1 MLAYHALAFL
11 PIISALCRSV
21 ERVEEMSWYTT
32 AVARNVEGCNVTN
45 KYSEDQTTLEEYNW
59 MRDCCKNYP
68 CHKTCTNCEWEK
80 ESLLS
85 LTSPSPL
92 SKNCMK
98 VRIVPKDFPEP
109 MGYDSSSTECLH
121 MFKLEDDLMTHVDID
136 PLFHHRRKFSMY
148 TRSKFPRAFHLFESN
163 GVKVCVTERMTGSSL
178 IHHLRNVQT
187 DEDVYDFIIAM
198 LDILVV
204 LQRSHII
211 HRDIHENNLIVIAHQ
226 NNSYSIVLFDFTWAY
241 SPTVKGMFNPPDFL
255 NMFHRP
261 PDATNLVRKTA
272 IYNAEDVYSVGSLI
286 KSMLIMYTNV
296 NIAKWTPFFDA
307 MMSVCTIEDC
317 ANVASDLLM
326 GNGVNFPTVTT
337 SEASLSA
344 NDRERQV
351 MCNHPNIFAG
361 HADVEMRIIE
371 GLNGYDKVSY
381 VRTSGYQPYE
391 IMKYP
396 SHVELNPLSI
406 KLQEKSD
413 ALKLFL
419 REVVKD
425 MTILDIGGNY
435 GYFSAIS
442 VMYGAKS
449 ATVIDMD
456 KAYTTKAAEI
466 YNFLGPPF
474 SDRIHVQ
481 NKKLGQMDD
490 DSADIV
496 IALALIHW
504 SFNCSE
510 TTGNLARTVGHL
522 AKRAK
527 KVLIIEWVEPDDWK
541 NHLSQPVSITT
552 SRDDDVDIASAS
564 YSYKIFALT
573 MKKIFQCD
581 SGFYSLSQNFLGN
594 S

>member
-1 MLAYHALAFL
+1 M
-11 PIISALCRSV
+11 
-21 ERVEEMSWYTT
+21 
-32 AVARNVEGCNVTN
+32 
-45 KYSEDQTTLEEYNW
+45 
-59 MRDCCKNYP
+59 
-68 CHKTCTNCEWEK
+68 
-80 ESLLS
+80 
-85 LTSPSPL
+85 
-92 SKNCMK
+92 
-98 VRIVPKDFPEP
+98 
-109 MGYDSSSTECLH
+109 
-121 MFKLEDDLMTHVDID
+121 
-136 PLFHHRRKFSMY
+136 
-148 TRSKFPRAFHLFESN
+148 
-163 GVKVCVTERMTGSSL
+163 
-178 IHHLRNVQT
+178 
-187 DEDVYDFIIAM
+187 
-198 LDILVV
+198 
-204 LQRSHII
+204 
-211 HRDIHENNLIVIAHQ
+211 
-226 NNSYSIVLFDFTWAY
+226 
-241 SPTVKGMFNPPDFL
+241 
-255 NMFHRP
+255 
-261 PDATNLVRKTA
+261 
-272 IYNAEDVYSVGSLI
+272 
-286 KSMLIMYTNV
+286 
-296 NIAKWTPFFDA
+296 
-307 MMSVCTIEDC
+307 
-317 ANVASDLLM
+317 
-326 GNGVNFPTVTT
+326 
-337 SEASLSA
+337 
-344 NDRERQV
+344 
-351 MCNHPNIFAG
+351 
-361 HADVEMRIIE
+361 
-371 GLNGYDKVSY
+371 
-381 VRTSGYQPYE
+381 
-391 IMKYP
+391 
-396 SHVELNPLSI
+396 ELNPLSI

-527 KVLIIEWVEPDDWK
+527 KVLIIEWVEPDDPCIKWK